1 MSFYPPAAPVVTPV
15 TQTVTASPV
24 QSLTGQRYDTIPG
37 NLEQENDFDL
47 LKEDGGFLLL
57 EN

>member
-15 TQTVTASPV
+15 TQTVTMSPV
-24 QSLTGQRYDTIPG
+24 QSITGQRYDTIPG
-37 NLEQENDFDL
+37 NLEQENDYDL
-47 LKEDGGFLLL
+47 LTEDGGFILL